1 MKKGGKM
8 GKFKLTYR
16 QLLKDEKIRY
26 YIERADFFLQNMG
39 YTYHGLK
46 HVIWVA
52 GKAKGILEKLNYPER
67 EAELAGIA
75 GLLHDIGNI
84 VSRHNHAQT
93 GALLA
98 YQLLKNRK
106 ELTEEDLTELM
117 YAIGNHESD
126 TGIPVTPIAAAVVIA
141 DKCHVTRNRVRNS
154 HHLKEDIHDRVN
166 YAIYYND
173 IETDNQKRVIKLV
186 IKMDTEISDI
196 LEFFSIFKDRME
208 MCKTASK
215 VLNCR
220 FKIKIN
226 DTDL

>member
-1 MKKGGKM
+1 MR
-8 GKFKLTYR
+8 KFKLTYR
-16 QLLKDEKIRY
+16 KLLKDDKVKF

-46 HVIWVA
+46 HVVWVA
-52 GKAKGILEKLNYPER
+52 GKAREILKKLGYSEKET
-67 EAELAGIA
+67 ELAGIA

-84 VSRHNHAQT
+84 VSRHNHAQS

-98 YQLLKNRK
+98 YQLLKRYK
-106 ELTEEDLTELM
+106 ELTEEELTELM

-126 TGIPVTPIAAAVVIA
+126 TGVPVTPVAAAVVIA
-141 DKCHVTRNRVRNS
+141 DKCHVTRNRVRNRD
-154 HHLKEDIHDRVN
+154 HLREDIHDRVN
-166 YAIYYND
+166 YAVYYNN
-173 IETDNQKRVIKLV
+173 IEIDRNERIIKLV

-196 LEFFSIFKDRME
+196 LEFFNIFNERMK

-215 VLNCR
+215 VLNCQFR
-220 FKIKIN
+220 IKIN